1 MKIKL
6 KNAGICFIKTIKEHP
21 FAIIMWFISLC
32 LLTALIAN
40 CIEEL
45 VFRLSYEL
53 KEIGNYD
60 TYLYYT
66 VGRALSEGK
75 QPYLEMY
82 ENKPPMIY
90 LLSAIS
96 YKLFGNFYLTNIC
109 SFLSFLTMLIV
120 PIVFCIISWKNHKTN
135 LILGVLTLIFTL
147 ATSLLFMF
155 FSEEKSG
162 EVQIEAFGTA
172 CLLLS
177 MLFCYLIDLK
187 KPAKFYSVWV
197 VLCGVFVGI
206 ATMFKEPF
214 ALVGAVVLLM
224 FSHNK
229 RDLLYRII
237 FPAVWALVTYVIIL
251 LLSNCFVPYFTI
263 YLKNMFSS
271 HISIYGSPFERFKNL
286 KIIFDYLYNF
296 SKIIPLLI
304 VVFFITFAFK
314 ETLAHYSD
322 NGIINVFCKFSGVI
336 KAVLLLYT
344 VSFVVGLGGQY
355 YNHHHVFAMPFYF
368 ALLMI
373 FAESLLSLK
382 TERMA
387 FKEIKQGFLTHKSEN
402 KKTESELFSKKVLK
416 NFFAY
421 FALILLIIVQ
431 CDAFT
436 KTEDYVYG
444 TDWVIETSKM
454 TKVNA
459 GYIDDILDATGENTY
474 LWIGF
479 NGYNPYAYTKHL
491 PSGPCFAQ
499 DENNFKDENNFF
511 VTSFLSQLESVNI
524 VVMKNNQF
532 ELGVISDKVRDYV
545 FENFCVQQPDCV
557 INTEINKP
565 ETFSHIILYRN
576 NIFQ

>member
-1 MKIKL
+1 MKL
-6 KNAGICFIKTIKEHP
+6 KFKRAVTSVLNVIKAHP
-21 FAIIMWFISLC
+21 IAIVTWIVVAC
-32 LLTALIAN
+32 LAVALILN
-40 CIEEL
+40 SVNEL
-45 VFRLSYEL
+45 IFRLSYEL
-53 KEIGNYD
+53 EEIGNYD

-96 YKLFGNFYLTNIC
+96 YKLFGNYYLTNVC
-109 SFLSFLTMLIV
+109 AFLSFVTMLIV
-120 PIVFCIISWKNHKTN
+120 PIVFCIISWKKRKPNA
-135 LILGVLTLIFTL
+135 ILGALTLIFTL
-147 ATSLLFMF
+147 ATSILFMF
-155 FSEEKSG
+155 FSEEKSA
-162 EVQIEAFGTA
+162 EVQIESFGTA
-172 CLLLS
+172 SILLAI
-177 MLFCYLIDLK
+177 LFCYLTDLK
-187 KPAKFYSVWV
+187 KDVKFYSVWV
-197 VLCGVFVGI
+197 ILSGVFMGI

-214 ALVGAVVLLM
+214 ALVGGVALLM

-229 RDLLYRII
+229 RDLLYKIV
-237 FPAVWALVTYVIIL
+237 FPAVWAVVTCVIIL

-271 HISIYGSPFERFKNL
+271 HISIYGSPFERMKNL

-296 SKIIPLLI
+296 SKILPLLI
-304 VVFFITFAFK
+304 IVFFVVFVLK

-322 NGIINVFCKFSGVI
+322 NGIINTVCKFSGVI
-336 KAVLLLYT
+336 KAVLFLY
-344 VSFVVGLGGQY
+344 VISFVVGLGGQY

-368 ALLMI
+368 ALMLI
-373 FAESLLSLK
+373 FAEFLLSLK
-382 TERMA
+382 TERMT
-387 FKEIKQGFLTHKSEN
+387 FKEIKQGFLTHKTED
-402 KKTESELFSKKVLK
+402 KTTESELFSKKVLK

-421 FALILLIIVQ
+421 FALILLIVVQ

-511 VTSFLSQLESVNI
+511 VTSFLHQLENTNI
-524 VVMKNNQF
+524 IVMKNNQF

-545 FENFCVQQPDCV
+545 FENFYVQQPDCV
-557 INTEINKP
+557 INAGISKP
-565 ETFSHIILYRN
+565 DTFSHIILYRN
-576 NIFQ
+576 NLFQ